1 MRGKPGI
8 GLGAGLAIGLL
19 IVGTGR
25 PALAG
30 TEDGALSGATA
41 AIARAR
47 AAAQKADQRAAK
59 TDGESAR
66 AFEEAPKAPQPA
78 QPPAEAKP
86 AEAKPASPPTGNA
99 AAPPPVGGGDANTA
113 AAPAEDEDVPAT
125 LRSYDATA
133 HRDPFA
139 PPRLNAVADARTPL
153 ENYQLGQLK
162 LVGVVAETSA
172 GNYRAMVEDS
182 AGLGY
187 IITTGTPIGSSG
199 GVVRSIEP
207 TRVVIEESTR
217 DFYGDVK
224 PKEVVM
230 ELPQEDRSP

>member
-8 GLGAGLAIGLL
+8 GLGTGLAIGLL

-25 PALAG
+25 PALGG

-41 AIARAR
+41 AIAKAR

-66 AFEEAPKAPQPA
+66 AFEDAPQAA
-78 QPPAEAKP
+78 QPPAVAKP
-86 AEAKPASPPTGNA
+86 AAPATRNASEPAPAAHGTSEAAA
-99 AAPPPVGGGDANTA
+99 AAPDAEEA
-113 AAPAEDEDVPAT
+113 AAT
-125 LRSYDATA
+125 HRSYDAAA

-172 GNYRAMVEDS
+172 GSYRAMVEDS